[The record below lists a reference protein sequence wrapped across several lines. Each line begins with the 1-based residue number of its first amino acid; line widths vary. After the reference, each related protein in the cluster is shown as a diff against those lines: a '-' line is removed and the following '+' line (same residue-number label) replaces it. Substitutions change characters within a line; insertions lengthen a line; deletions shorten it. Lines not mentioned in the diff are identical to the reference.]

1 MARKKLRSKRMSV
14 IKRITVDHLYNE
26 INSAAERAAPLFS
39 LYGWTYGEQRTPT
52 HNELVDTITRIT
64 DSALDYF
71 YKSDK
76 EYRDAEV
83 CSGRFSV
90 RVKEFEDEVT
100 VRIVLDLGGH
110 SWYKA

>member
-1 MARKKLRSKRMSV
+1 MGTIS
-14 IKRITVDHLYNE
+14 RITTDMLYDK
-26 INSAAERAAPLFS
+26 INSAAERAAPLFN

-52 HNELVDTITRIT
+52 HSELVDTITRLT

-71 YKSDK
+71 YKSDE

-83 CSGRFSV
+83 GSGRFSV

>member
-1 MARKKLRSKRMSV
+1 MKTFN
-14 IKRITVDHLYNE
+14 RITTDHLYNDIE
-26 INSAAERAAPLFS
+26 AAATKAAPLFN

-83 CSGRFSV
+83 GSGRFRV
-90 RVKEFEDEVT
+90 RVREFEDEVE
-100 VRIVLDLGGH
+100 VKIVLDLGGH
-110 SWYKA
+110 SWHKA

>member
-1 MARKKLRSKRMSV
+1 MGTIS
-14 IKRITVDHLYNE
+14 RITTDMLYDK
-26 INSAAERAAPLFS
+26 IHAAAERAAPLFN
-39 LYGWTYGEQRTPT
+39 LYGWTYGEGKSPT
-52 HNELVDTITRIT
+52 HNELVDTITRLT
-64 DSALDYF
+64 DSALEYF
-71 YKSDK
+71 YKSDE

-83 CSGRFSV
+83 GSGRFSV